1 MPNDARMST
10 SSLAAREIVA
20 FNIAADSE
28 NKIHDDAV
36 AQRLGFHGGLVPG
49 VAVYAYLAHMPVAR
63 WGRAWL
69 ENGTA
74 ECRFRKPV
82 YDGAVVRVTAVEEGD
97 ALALA
102 AESGDVLCASGE
114 ARMGRDLGGALGGD
128 MGVERRSTAVLQPAP
143 PPPVADRPKA
153 SEETLA
159 VGRLLGIA
167 PVVIDRAGLEA
178 YLDAVRETDPLY
190 RAEGL
195 LHPGQILQLANRALL
210 ENVVL
215 GPWIH
220 QRSRIHHCAPARVGE
235 RLTLCAQITANAE
248 VKGHATV
255 EFDAVVA
262 ANEKM
267 VAALSHV
274 AIWRP
279 RQLAGDGIVT

>member
-1 MPNDARMST
+1 MST
-10 SSLAAREIVA
+10 SSQTSREIVA
-20 FNIAADSE
+20 FNIAAASE

-69 ENGTA
+69 ENGIA

-82 YDGAVVRVTAVEEGD
+82 YDGALVRVTANEEGD

-102 AESGDVLCASGE
+102 AESRDVLCATGE
-114 ARMGRDLGGALGGD
+114 ARMANAPHAAAISGPWP
-128 MGVERRSTAVLQPAP
+128 QP
-143 PPPVADRPKA
+143 PPLAERPPA
-153 SEETLA
+153 SEQTLG
-159 VGRLLGIA
+159 VGRSLGIA
-167 PVVIDRAGLEA
+167 PVAIDQAALSD
-178 YLDAVRETDPLY
+178 YLAAVRETDPLY
-190 RAEGL
+190 RAEGM

-220 QRSRIHHCAPARVGE
+220 QRSRIRHCAAAFVGE
-235 RLTLCAQITANAE
+235 RLTLRGRITANA
-248 VKGHATV
+248 VIKGHATV
-255 EFDAVVA
+255 EFEAVVA
-262 ANEKM
+262 ANETKI
-267 VAALSHV
+267 VAEISHA

-279 RQLAGDGIVT
+279 RQLVEDGAAT